1 MIQEAPAF
9 GWHVTKLV
17 GRRLRTLRT
26 RVEELLGKS
35 APARLAHAILQ
46 LAQQHGIQD
55 GGGVLIPLRL
65 SQGDLGKLVG
75 LTRETVNSIL
85 QAWGDQ
91 GVVEMDRRSIR
102 VRDPERLRRV
112 R

>member
-1 MIQEAPAF
+1 
-9 GWHVTKLV
+9 VST
-17 GRRLRTLRT
+17 
-26 RVEELLGKS
+26 S
-35 APARLAHAILQ
+35 AILQ
-46 LAQQHGIQD
+46 LSHQHGIQD
-55 GGGVLIPLRL
+55 GEGILIPLRL

-85 QAWGDQ
+85 HAWRDQ

-102 VRDPERLRRV
+102 VRDPERLKRV

>member
-1 MIQEAPAF
+1 MAAS
-9 GWHVTKLV
+9 
-17 GRRLRTLRT
+17 RRGGNGSTQHSCLRSGAAAEGP
-26 RVEELLGKS
+26 V
-35 APARLAHAILQ
+35 A
-46 LAQQHGIQD
+46 
-55 GGGVLIPLRL
+55 VLIPLRL

-85 QAWGDQ
+85 HAWRDQ